1 MHEYIVGIKELRNA
15 IASFHERVD
24 CVKGISAD
32 DIIVGPGTKQLSFL
46 LFAVFDGGFMS
57 LSFLSFFALVF
68 ASVLSTLHNSCTK
81 ILYRAI
87 HEGSTYTPMGEWM
100 NSRKGLLTSSY
111 FKAKNRTLTRLTYAA
126 VTHYVLIKPKSY
138 ENGLSEN

>member
-15 IASFHERVD
+15 IASFHEKVD
-24 CVKGISAD
+24 YVKGISAD

-46 LFAVFDGGFMS
+46 LFAVFDGGFYIIV
-57 LSFLSFFALVF
+57 FFIIFALVF

-87 HEGSTYTPMGEWM
+87 HEGPTYTPIGE
-100 NSRKGLLTSSY
+100 
-111 FKAKNRTLTRLTYAA
+111 
-126 VTHYVLIKPKSY
+126 
-138 ENGLSEN
+138 